1 MERQIIAAAIIAAVF
16 AIDTGIA
23 AAQHEGHHPQL
34 HVNPRWDECAFQ
46 LDPSLTQEAWRQFTR
61 EAGMVTYFRPLRDAR
76 AMGAG
81 NVEVAI
87 VQSTIGIDDHD
98 AAWNDTFV
106 HPDSTH
112 WLFDGSGLPVP
123 GVLGRVGVTDRLDV
137 GAYFTKNP
145 NSNYGFAGAQ
155 AQYQVL
161 GQESVGVDAA
171 VRGSMVTLFGPED
184 LSFQVYGLDIVA
196 SRQFRTFAS
205 WLTVAPY
212 VSTSGYLA
220 RSHEKTRAVA
230 LDDERVLGAQ
240 TTVGVVAQVSVA
252 RIAFEYNTAAVNS
265 RSIKVAIGF

>member
-1 MERQIIAAAIIAAVF
+1 MKRQIIAAAAVAAAFV
-16 AIDTGIA
+16 IDTSAA

-81 NVEVAI
+81 NFELAV

-112 WLFDGSGLPVP
+112 WLFEGSGLPVP
-123 GVLGRVGVTDRLDV
+123 GLLGRAGVTDRLDV

-161 GQESVGVDAA
+161 RQDHTGFDASA
-171 VRGSMVTLFGPED
+171 RGSVVTLFGPED
-184 LSFQVYGLDIVA
+184 LSFQVYGLDVVA

-205 WLTVAPY
+205 WLTIAPY
-212 VSTSGYLA
+212 VSASGYLA
-220 RSHEKTRAVA
+220 SSHEKSDAVA

-240 TTVGVVAQVSVA
+240 ATVGAVAQISVA